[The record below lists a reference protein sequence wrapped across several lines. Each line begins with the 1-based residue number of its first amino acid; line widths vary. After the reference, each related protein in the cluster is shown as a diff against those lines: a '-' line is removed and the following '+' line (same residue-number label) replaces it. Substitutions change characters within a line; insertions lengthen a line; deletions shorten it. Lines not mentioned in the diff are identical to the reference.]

1 MLGEKFHRESNENQ
15 MQSNFEVTGAA
26 ADHTLANPG
35 PTLGQPWPVP
45 SPYPGLTQRA
55 HPGPIV

>member
-35 PTLGQPWPVP
+35 PTLGQLWANSGPTLA
-45 SPYPGLTQRA
+45 SP
-55 HPGPIV
+55 

>member
-1 MLGEKFHRESNENQ
+1 MLGEKFHRESNEDQ

-35 PTLGQPWPVP
+35 PTLGQPWANLGQSLAQIP
-45 SPYPGLTQRA
+45 A
-55 HPGPIV
+55 